1 MNNLTAA
8 GPPPAAINL
17 NQPASLLH
25 WSIFQVTEANLVL
38 IAVMIVIFGA
48 ALILPFPRGGS
59 DLPATAE
66 PGPDDDART
75 ARGTAQAP
83 LGASGFSQRRG

>member
-1 MNNLTAA
+1 M
-8 GPPPAAINL
+8 NL

-48 ALILPFPRGGS
+48 ALILPFPHKGG
-59 DLPATAE
+59 DLPPTAE
-66 PGPDDDART
+66 PDAR
-75 ARGTAQAP
+75 
-83 LGASGFSQRRG
+83 